1 MAGLPRDRVVHGAS
15 PAAYE
20 GRKASAAYEGRKAS
34 ARQNADAGHG
44 GARLCTVGWPGIRVV
59 DPRKGPGRPKGFL
72 DQHAHLAAA

>member
-15 PAAYE
+15 P
-20 GRKASAAYEGRKAS
+20 AAYEGRKAS